1 MGLSNSQTYGKQQEN
16 LYALTRVASYMDQ
29 SEPEV
34 NLNLHLLS
42 WLSYCTL
49 LWMYDYKQNNKNNE
63 NV

>member
-1 MGLSNSQTYGKQQEN
+1 MSLSNSQIYGKQQEN

-42 WLSYCTL
+42 
-49 LWMYDYKQNNKNNE
+49 
-63 NV
+63 